1 MTAPEDTQPP
11 APKAILRYPRGEVAI
26 SLANGDVEGVEP
38 ALQLLTPGDA
48 AQVLQAITAIGETFE
63 SQEDYPAAI
72 KVYLAARDIAR
83 AHTTSPNVAV
93 SEMNLGLAYKR
104 NKEFERAEQAY
115 QEALDLV
122 RDPFDEPGMEA
133 ARSAVLANIL
143 LNQAILHF
151 DRGKLEDSE
160 QEADWCHALVEA
172 DHSPNAKAIAAQC
185 ELLRDRIR
193 VARKPS
199 PPTASLRIVDE
210 GALRK
215 R

>member
-1 MTAPEDTQPP
+1 MTTPADTP
-11 APKAILRYPRGEVAI
+11 APKAILRYPRGEIAV

-38 ALQLLTPGDA
+38 ALRLLTPGGA
-48 AQVLQAITAIGETFE
+48 VQVLQAMMKIGETFE
-63 SQEDYPAAI
+63 SHADYPAAI
-72 KVYLAARDIAR
+72 KVYLAVRDVSR
-83 AHTTSPNVAV
+83 AHTTSPNVAL

-104 NKEFERAEQAY
+104 NREFEKAGQAY

-122 RDPFDEPGMEA
+122 RDPFDDPRMEA
-133 ARSAVLANIL
+133 ARSAVLASIL

-160 QEADWCHALVEA
+160 QAGDWCHALVEA
-172 DHSPNAKAIAAQC
+172 DDSPNAKAIAAQC

-193 VARKPS
+193 VARTPG

-210 GALRK
+210 GARRRK
-215 R
+215 